1 MVTRMLR
8 ILPPFEGKK
17 CAPCR
22 LAVLLPLTSS
32 VDSLQHPPGQTG
44 LWLTTDAQDDLMN
57 CLLIGALSN
66 ACADLQPII
75 AHSAWMKA
83 CY

>member
-17 CAPCR
+17 AAPCW

-32 VDSLQHPPGQTG
+32 VDSLQHPPGQIG
-44 LWLTTDAQDDLMN
+44 LGLTTDTQAVYIK
-57 CLLIGALSN
+57 CPFIGAVWSN
-66 ACADLQPII
+66 ACADLQPAI
-75 AHSAWMKA
+75 AH
-83 CY
+83 